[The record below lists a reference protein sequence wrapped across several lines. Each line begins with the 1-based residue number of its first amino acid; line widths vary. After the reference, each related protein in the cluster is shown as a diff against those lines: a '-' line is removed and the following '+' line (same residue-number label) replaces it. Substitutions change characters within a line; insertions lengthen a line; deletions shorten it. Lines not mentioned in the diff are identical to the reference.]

1 MEEDYL
7 IKVKDLKEHFK
18 INDDFI
24 IKAVDG
30 VSFGIK
36 KNEIFGLVGES
47 GCGKTTCGR
56 TCVVVY
62 EVADGEVLYKG
73 RNIHKMSN
81 AEKKEFTKHVQMSF
95 QDSYSSLDSRLKVHD
110 IIVEGMR
117 IQKLVGSKEEE
128 YSGSVVKVKM

>member
-7 IKVKDLKEHFK
+7 IKVKDLKEHFR

-47 GCGKTTCGR
+47 DVVNPHWPDVLRIFIILPLVKCIIRIDSFPVKKLIRKTWR
-56 TCVVVY
+56 Y
-62 EVADGEVLYKG
+62 LK
-73 RNIHKMSN
+73 
-81 AEKKEFTKHVQMSF
+81 EKCSSF
-95 QDSYSSLDSRLKVHD
+95 F
-110 IIVEGMR
+110 R
-117 IQKLVGSKEEE
+117 IQVLRLIRV
-128 YSGSVVKVKM
+128 

>member
-47 GCGKTTCGR
+47 GCGKFIILPLVKCIIRIDSFPVKNLIRKTWH
-56 TCVVVY
+56 Y
-62 EVADGEVLYKG
+62 LK
-73 RNIHKMSN
+73 
-81 AEKKEFTKHVQMSF
+81 EKCSSF
-95 QDSYSSLDSRLKVHD
+95 F
-110 IIVEGMR
+110 R
-117 IQKLVGSKEEE
+117 IQVLRLIRV
-128 YSGSVVKVKM
+128 

>member
-47 GCGKTTCGR
+47 GCG
-56 TCVVVY
+56 
-62 EVADGEVLYKG
+62 
-73 RNIHKMSN
+73 
-81 AEKKEFTKHVQMSF
+81 
-95 QDSYSSLDSRLKVHD
+95 
-110 IIVEGMR
+110 
-117 IQKLVGSKEEE
+117 
-128 YSGSVVKVKM
+128 